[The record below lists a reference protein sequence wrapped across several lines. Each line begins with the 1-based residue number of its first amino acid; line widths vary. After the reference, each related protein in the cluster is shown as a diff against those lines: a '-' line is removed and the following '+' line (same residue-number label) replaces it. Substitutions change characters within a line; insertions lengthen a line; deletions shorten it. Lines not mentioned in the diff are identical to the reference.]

1 MTLHMMLDLET
12 LGSGNDAAI
21 VQIGAVRFDPF
32 RPGYTMGEY
41 KQNVSLESSVAQGG
55 VIDPSTVLWWIHQ
68 EEAAR
73 LSVFPIRAERKAVLK
88 DPDAPSSEGI
98 AIDRALRE
106 LSRFYKNKQGNPD
119 PEEPPES
126 CSALWAHATFDPVV
140 IASAYRRS
148 TIALPWSHRDV
159 RDLRTIISL
168 APDAA
173 DRAYR
178 HRGDEDGPRHDALAD
193 ALRQVAVV
201 WECMEAI
208 TPERGDDV

>member
-21 VQIGAVRFDPF
+21 VQIGAVRFDPLV
-32 RPGYTMGEY
+32 PGYTMGEY

-73 LSVFPIRAERKAVLK
+73 LSVFPIRPERKAVLK
-88 DPDAPSSEGI
+88 DPASSEGI
-98 AIDRALRE
+98 AIDKALRAFGSFYSGKY
-106 LSRFYKNKQGNPD
+106 LSG
-119 PEEPPES
+119 ES
-126 CSALWAHATFDPVV
+126 CVALWAHATFDPVV

-148 TIALPWSHRDV
+148 SVALPWSHRDV

-178 HRGDEDGPRHDALAD
+178 DAGDRDGPRHDALAD
-193 ALRQVAVV
+193 ALRQVSVV

-208 TPERGDDV
+208 KQKESQ